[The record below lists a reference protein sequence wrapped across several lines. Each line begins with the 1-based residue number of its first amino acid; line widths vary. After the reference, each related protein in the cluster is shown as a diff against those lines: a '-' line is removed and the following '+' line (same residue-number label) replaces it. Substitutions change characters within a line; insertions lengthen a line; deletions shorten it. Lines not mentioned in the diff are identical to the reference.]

1 MSKKQLNWGE
11 KRYYSSYKDDSF
23 MNTPI
28 AKEKQIKDNYKYLPR
43 RGLIVNF
50 LKFFFYYFIAIP
62 VLWLFLKLKFGVKVK
77 GKKNLKKIKGGYILI
92 GNHSSVADPCIASV
106 MVAWPKKNFIVAN
119 KEAVEVPVGRFFTK
133 TLGAL
138 PLPDQPKG
146 LANLSNAIGK
156 ILRKGRCVTIYPEAT
171 IWPYYTGLRPLP
183 SASFH
188 YAVKNDAPVVP
199 FAVTYRYAKGKN
211 YLKKKPK
218 INVTVLEPI
227 YPNKDLSPLECKNDM
242 AKRTEDSLRK
252 VIETSDNVMLYDYV
266 SYNESNGAETLIK

>member
-119 KEAVEVPVGRFFTK
+119 KDAVEVPVGRFFTT

-156 ILRKGRCVTIYPEAT
+156 ILKKGRCVTIYPEAA

-188 YAVKNDAPVVP
+188 YAVKNNAPVVP

-218 INVTVLEPI
+218 INVTILEPV

-242 AKRTEDSLRK
+242 AKRTEDALRK

-266 SYNESNGAETLIK
+266 PQEQKKEN